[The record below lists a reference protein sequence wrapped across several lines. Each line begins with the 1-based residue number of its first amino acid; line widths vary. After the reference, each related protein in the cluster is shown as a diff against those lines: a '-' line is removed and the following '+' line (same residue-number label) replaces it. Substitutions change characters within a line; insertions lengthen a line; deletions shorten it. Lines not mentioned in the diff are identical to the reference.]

1 VVSKQDCVTA
11 LTHLKAAVL
20 ERGATLHMVR
30 VTYELPMAFPAFIL
44 MALSTWYVKLS
55 VSLDP
60 LKVIFLGRRLVSWI
74 SMFVLLKRM

>member
-60 LKVIFLGRRLVSWI
+60 MKVIFLGRRLVFWI